1 VSQLDLLRQK
11 LLNKAKEAATSSRN
25 PLEFTPDIG
34 EVKIRILP
42 SIDPED
48 LFYYTHS
55 YHYIPLDGGK
65 YVYSKKEYIIDGQRK
80 KCPIDEAVSQWY
92 SLAKREEDK
101 EIFSIAGTAKRKRHY
116 FMNILLVD
124 EPDPEKK
131 FRILV
136 DRSNDGKLISRI
148 CKIMG
153 ITFFRDIEDNWV
165 DKNSLNIDEDADYY
179 DLIDIDA
186 GHDLKIK
193 KVQVGQYSWDI
204 SYIDSV
210 AVKKIRPLTDE
221 EKKLLDKR
229 INLKSYIAYEEN
241 YANVVKILD
250 NYIGTLPLK
259 KSSSV
264 VSTTIADEQDEDED
278 VSTDVAK
285 PAPLKPVKQTKKQ
298 YSEDEIDSIL
308 GELDDDDGAKAKK

>member
-1 VSQLDLLRQK
+1 MSQLDLLRQK

-42 SIDPED
+42 PLDPED
-48 LFYYTHS
+48 LFYYSHS
-55 YHYIPLDGGK
+55 YHYIPVDGGK
-65 YVYSKKEYIIDGQRK
+65 YIYSKKEYVVDGQRK

-92 SLAKREEDK
+92 TLAKREEDK
-101 EIFSIAGTAKRKRHY
+101 EISSIAGTVKRKRHY

-153 ITFFRDIEDNWV
+153 VPFFRDIQDNWV

-179 DLIDIDA
+179 DLIDIEA

-193 KVQVGQYSWDI
+193 KTQVGSNSWDI
-204 SYIDSV
+204 SYVDSV
-210 AVKKIRPLTDE
+210 AVKKVRPLSDE
-221 EKKLLDKR
+221 EKELLEKR
-229 INLKSYIAYEEN
+229 IDLKSYISYEEN
-241 YANVVKILD
+241 YANVVEILD
-250 NYIGTLPLK
+250 NYISTIPVR
-259 KSSSV
+259 KSNSV
-264 VSTTIADEQDEDED
+264 LANAADEDED
-278 VSTDVAK
+278 EESANTNTKVV
-285 PAPLKPVKQTKKQ
+285 PPKPVKQTKKQ

-308 GELDDDDGAKAKK
+308 GELDNDGDEKKK